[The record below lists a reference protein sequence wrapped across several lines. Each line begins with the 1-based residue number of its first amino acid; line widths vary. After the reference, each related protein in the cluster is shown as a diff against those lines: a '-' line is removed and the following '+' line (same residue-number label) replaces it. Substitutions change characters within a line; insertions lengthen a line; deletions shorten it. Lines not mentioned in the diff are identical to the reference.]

1 MGVVVADM
9 VKRPNGFIHEVL
21 KPFAENDD
29 FIRRLLEV
37 SAAFN
42 DPNCKVP
49 KQDIHMCILRT
60 DFLVDTKT

>member
-9 VKRPNGFIHEVL
+9 VKRPNSFIHNVL
-21 KPFAENDD
+21 NPFAESDD
-29 FIRRLLEV
+29 FIKRLLKV

-42 DPNCKVP
+42 DPNDKVP

-60 DFLVDTKT
+60 DFMVDTKS